1 SLRFGGNPHS
11 QVWFSG
17 HLGWVHDSLFPLQ
30 DVGVLEYQAPQL
42 AAACLA
48 AAFQGS
54 CEEAVVLD
62 VACGTGLAAQEL
74 QARGFRHLHG
84 LDGSPEMLACAHRKG
99 LYQEL
104 RQCVLGQE
112 ALPAPEGHYDIVL
125 IVGALSEGQVPAG
138 VVPELLRVTKPG
150 GWVCLTTRRDAGNLR
165 YEAELRR
172 RLDELE
178 QQGAW
183 EKVAAQEVGRWE
195 KAAQGLGYISGV
207 VYLYRVEGGAPDAAR
222 GAFEGQDL
230 ALEDAKQQ

>member
-1 SLRFGGNPHS
+1 RRPAEGGSIPVATHARS
-11 QVWFSG
+11 SSG
-17 HLGWVHDSLFPLQ
+17 PCGGPTGPSDPTSDSLFPLQ

-62 VACGTGLAAQEL
+62 VACGTGLAAQEVT
-74 QARGFRHLHG
+74 AGR
-84 LDGSPEMLACAHRKG
+84 S
-99 LYQEL
+99 
-104 RQCVLGQE
+104 
-112 ALPAPEGHYDIVL
+112 EGGPLSHYDIVL

-207 VYLYRVEGGAPDAAR
+207 VYLYRKAE
-222 GAFEGQDL
+222 
-230 ALEDAKQQ
+230 